1 MLELGAPIHT
11 YAPEASK
18 STAQVSRVRLMRC
31 AAVPYIIFGMQINTG
46 TGIGLVIGI
55 LKTEEMFGKR

>member
-1 MLELGAPIHT
+1 MRLRL
-11 YAPEASK
+11 ASR
-18 STAQVSRVRLMRC
+18 QLRCPRVRLMRC